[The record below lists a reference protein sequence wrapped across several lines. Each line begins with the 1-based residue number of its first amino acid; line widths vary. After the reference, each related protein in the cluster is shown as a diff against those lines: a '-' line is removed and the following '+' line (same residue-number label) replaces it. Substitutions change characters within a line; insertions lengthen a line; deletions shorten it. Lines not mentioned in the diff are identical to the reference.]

1 MTEDFDIEA
10 PPPEEEGSN
19 RTFMV
24 AVGAIGGLLILSMVC
39 LGVYALV
46 IAPGQAQ
53 NREAQATQI
62 VLENTR
68 VAASFTET
76 AQAARPTLVPTQP
89 PPTATSS
96 PTITP
101 TQVVVDRDQHA
112 GGDSAHARPGTGD
125 GRRPGNAECAAGYR
139 HGDGPAV
146 DGLRRRSRPA
156 RVATARRPAG
166 CGHSDHAAS
175 AHTVCCLV
183 DTRRPRS
190 APLPIAILWAG
201 SMLTLPVRLGARC
214 HDRSSVSRRI

>member
-46 IAPGQAQ
+46 IAPSQAQ

-101 TQVVVDRDQHA
+101 TQVVVIATSTPVVIQ
-112 GGDSAHARPGTGD
+112 PTL
-125 GRRPGNAECAAGYR
+125 N
-139 HGDGPAV
+139 PAQ
-146 DGLRRRSRPA
+146 
-156 RVATARRPAG
+156 ATA
-166 CGHSDHAAS
+166 AAQATLS
-175 AHTVCCLV
+175 ALQATATATALPSTGFADEVGLPGLLLLGGLLAV
-183 DTRRPRS
+183 VILITRHLRTRS
-190 APLPIAILWAG
+190 VA
-201 SMLTLPVRLGARC
+201 
-214 HDRSSVSRRI
+214 